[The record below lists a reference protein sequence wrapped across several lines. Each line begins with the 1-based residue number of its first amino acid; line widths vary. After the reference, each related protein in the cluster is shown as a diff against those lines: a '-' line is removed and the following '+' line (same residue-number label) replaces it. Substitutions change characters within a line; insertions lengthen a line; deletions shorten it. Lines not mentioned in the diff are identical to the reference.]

1 MLVSE
6 DLLKMFKKSIGDF
19 NATTIMDDYY
29 TNFLNMAIADLEND
43 DIRNYYKIQYLGGLK

>member
-19 NATTIMDDYY
+19 NATTIMDNYY
-29 TNFLNMAIADLEND
+29 TNFLITYFYYVPIITYLFYKKQYV
-43 DIRNYYKIQYLGGLK
+43 IRQNF